1 VLPAPTSPTNN
12 LTMRV
17 KQWLGTSYQK
27 SRLLPKGGN
36 MAIIRELTAKDGT
49 PRYKVEIRL
58 KGYPKQY
65 ATFKRKTDA
74 KKWIASTESAIREGR
89 HFKTAEAKKHTLA
102 DLVDRYIKDV
112 LPTKPKQIPAQK
124 PQLERWKAEIGYLA
138 LADVTPAVIVECR
151 DKLANEITYRGTQRN
166 PATVVRY
173 MAALSHAFTIAV
185 NEWGWLDDS
194 PMRKVKKP
202 TAPRGRVRFLDD
214 DERAKLLTACK
225 ESQSPYLHLCVV
237 LALATGM
244 RQGELM
250 GLKWQDV
257 NLKDG
262 YLILHETKNG
272 ERRRVP
278 LSGLALSML
287 KDHAKLRRLDTQLLF
302 PSPTKPQQPIE
313 LKKAWLTALNRAGID
328 NFHWHD
334 LRHCTASYLAMNGAS
349 LAEIAEVLGHKTLAM
364 VKRYA
369 HLSDGHV
376 SNVVASMN
384 AKIFGGV

>member
-1 VLPAPTSPTNN
+1 
-12 LTMRV
+12 
-17 KQWLGTSYQK
+17 
-27 SRLLPKGGN
+27 
-36 MAIIRELTAKDGT
+36 MARIKTRTATDGT
-49 PRYKVEIRL
+49 ARYTAEVRL
-58 KGYPKQY
+58 KGYPAQT

-74 KKWIASTESAIREGR
+74 TKWVQNTESAIREGR
-89 HFKTAEAKKHTLA
+89 HFKTTESKKHTLG

-112 LPTKPKQIPAQK
+112 LPTKPKQAPAQR
-124 PQLERWKAEIGYLA
+124 PQLERWKAELGCYV
-138 LADVTPAVIVECR
+138 LADITPALIVEVR
-151 DKLANEITYRGTQRN
+151 DKLLTESAPRGNIRS

-185 NEWGWLDDS
+185 NEWQWLEDS

-202 TAPRGRVRFLDD
+202 KESNGRVRWLDD
-214 DERAKLLTACK
+214 EERAKLLTACK
-225 ESQSPYLHLCVV
+225 ESPNSMLYLCVI
-237 LALATGM
+237 LALSSGM
-244 RQGELM
+244 RQAELM

-272 ERRRVP
+272 DRRRVP
-278 LSGLALSML
+278 LSGLGLVL
-287 KDHAKLRRLDTQLLF
+287 LQEYAKIRRIDTPLLF
-302 PSPTKPQQPIE
+302 PSERNPQKPID
-313 LKKAWLTALNRAGID
+313 LRKAFANAMTVAQITD
-328 NFHWHD
+328 FKWHD

-349 LAEIAEVLGHKTLAM
+349 LAEIAEVLGHKTLSM

-384 AKIFGGV
+384 AKIFGGM

>member
-1 VLPAPTSPTNN
+1 
-12 LTMRV
+12 
-17 KQWLGTSYQK
+17 
-27 SRLLPKGGN
+27 
-36 MAIIRELTAKDGT
+36 MATITERTAQDGT
-49 PRYKVEIRL
+49 KTYKAEVRL
-58 KGYPKQY
+58 KGYPAQR

-74 KKWIASTESAIREGR
+74 KKWIQDTESAIREGR
-89 HFKTAEAKKHTLA
+89 HFKTTEAKKHTLG

-112 LPTKPKQIPAQK
+112 LPTKPKQAHAQR
-124 PQLERWKAEIGYLA
+124 PQLERWKAELGSYV
-138 LADVTPAVIVECR
+138 LADITPALIVECR
-151 DKLANEITYRGTQRN
+151 DKLLAEPTPRGAQRT

-185 NEWGWLDDS
+185 NEWQWLEDS

-202 TAPRGRVRFLDD
+202 KEPKGRVRWLDD
-214 DERAKLLTACK
+214 GEREKLLQACK
-225 ESQSPYLHLCVV
+225 ASTNPLLYPCVI
-237 LALATGM
+237 LAMSTGM

-272 ERRRVP
+272 ERRRIP
-278 LSGLALSML
+278 LSGLGLSLL
-287 KDHAKLRRLDTQLLF
+287 KEHARVRRIDTTLLF
-302 PSPTKPQQPIE
+302 PSERNPQKPID
-313 LKKAWLTALNRAGID
+313 LRKAYSGALRQSDITD
-328 NFHWHD
+328 FHWHD

-349 LAEIAEVLGHKTLAM
+349 LAEIAEILGHKTLSM

-376 SNVVASMN
+376 SSVVASMN
-384 AKIFGGV
+384 EKIFGGV